1 MSEGYDV
8 ARIDELERI
17 PVDKGLE
24 WRPIRRRFGIRA
36 FGMNAYTSA
45 GVGDWV
51 VEEHTESSL
60 GHEEVYTVIAGRARF
75 TVGDDTFDA
84 PAGTI
89 VHIAD
94 PELRRVAVAE
104 EPGTTVLAVGG
115 KPGEAF
121 TPSSWEW
128 FFAAYTQP
136 ADEGIATVNEAL
148 AYFGEQGHLY
158 YHLACI
164 EARAGRIDDARAH
177 LDRAIDLR
185 PEIAERVATDPDLS
199 AIAGQ
204 ANAAG
209 DSA

>member
-8 ARIDELERI
+8 VAVDDLDRI

-45 GVGDWV
+45 DVGDWV
-51 VEEHTESSL
+51 VEKHTESSL
-60 GHEEVYTVIAGRARF
+60 GHEEVYVVIAGRARF
-75 TVGDDTFDA
+75 TIGDDTFDA
-84 PAGTI
+84 PTGTI
-89 VHIAD
+89 VHIGDTAL
-94 PELRRVAVAE
+94 ERLAVAE

-128 FFAAYTQP
+128 FFEAYAQP
-136 ADEGIATVNEAL
+136 PDEGIATMHEAMEE
-148 AYFGEQGHLY
+148 FGEQGHLY

-164 EARAGRIDDARAH
+164 EARAGRLDDARAH
-177 LDRAIDLR
+177 LARAIELR
-185 PEIAERVATDPDLS
+185 PESAERAANDPDLA
-199 AIAGQ
+199 AIV
-204 ANAAG
+204 G
-209 DSA
+209 DGD